1 MMISARYEGSAL
13 RWLLPE
19 NAGGYSSEER
29 AALWALSERDT
40 MRCPL
45 LTRGDRP

>member
-19 NAGGYSSEER
+19 TEGGYSSEER
-29 AALWALSERDT
+29 AALWALSERDSAG
-40 MRCPL
+40 CPL
-45 LTRGDRP
+45 LHSR